1 MGESM
6 CVQHVCTCGCC
17 GGVCLCVCV
26 DTPLHQSLK
35 EEVGGRGKDRT
46 CEGQMSSANSRNTG
60 VVLAETLTPCG
71 VHPQGHSSF
80 DSRMLTLL
88 GPSGCSGSDKSPP
101 SRSAQLSQG
110 SSAINSPGSV
120 QSTPR
125 QRDPGDV
132 GAPRWRRAGGP
143 DAAEGQSRLPRG
155 GAIPAEPGNKRLSW
169 RDYPGQPGSAVGS
182 AWGSLADGPLLS
194 SRCRRSL
201 VCWNPHLCCLLPP
214 PSAHPPSKALRRRG
228 LF

>member
-1 MGESM
+1 M
-6 CVQHVCTCGCC
+6 
-17 GGVCLCVCV
+17 CLCVCV
-26 DTPLHQSLK
+26 ETPLHQSLK
-35 EEVGGRGKDRT
+35 GEVGGRGKDRT
-46 CEGQMSSANSRNTG
+46 CECQTSSANSRNTG
-60 VVLAETLTPCG
+60 VFLAETHTPCE
-71 VHPQGHSSF
+71 VHPQGHSFF

-88 GPSGCSGSDKSPP
+88 GPFGCSGSDKSPP

-132 GAPRWRRAGGP
+132 GAPRWWWWWGGP
-143 DAAEGQSRLPRG
+143 DAVEGQSRLPRG

-169 RDYPGQPGSAVGS
+169 SDYPGQPRSAVGS
-182 AWGSLADGPLLS
+182 AWGFLPDGPLLS

-201 VCWNPHLCCLLPP
+201 VGWNPHLCCLLPP

>member
-1 MGESM
+1 
-6 CVQHVCTCGCC
+6 
-17 GGVCLCVCV
+17 
-26 DTPLHQSLK
+26 
-35 EEVGGRGKDRT
+35 
-46 CEGQMSSANSRNTG
+46 MSSANSRNTG

-88 GPSGCSGSDKSPP
+88 GPSGCSGSDTSPP

-155 GAIPAEPGNKRLSW
+155 GAIPAEPGNKRPSW

-228 LF
+228 LFQPGKSVRKTSHETRGKAPGTSFRGGPGHVPLRPSVDGHGLYVPSLTV